1 MLGPGFQPPNPWP
14 LSTLLMLMMLA
25 ENVSWQLSGGQKAA
39 GWGGGWSQADVA
51 EVNLSQLLEVT
62 GQLPRPLAT
71 AGKRGRKR
79 EKRACWGR
87 GRGCYCH
94 PYPGWSWSALVSET
108 QSNYTLSRESE
119 LTLACKLPSLHLPSP
134 HSHHLFFF
142 LFCFSKFEIRFTFP
156 VAIYSQCTVLGL
168 CAQSDSLGPHRL

>member
-1 MLGPGFQPPNPWP
+1 
-14 LSTLLMLMMLA
+14 MLMMLA

-79 EKRACWGR
+79 EKRACWDR

-94 PYPGWSWSALVSET
+94 PYPG
-108 QSNYTLSRESE
+108 
-119 LTLACKLPSLHLPSP
+119 
-134 HSHHLFFF
+134 
-142 LFCFSKFEIRFTFP
+142 
-156 VAIYSQCTVLGL
+156 
-168 CAQSDSLGPHRL
+168 